1 MQLKKKIY
9 FLLLLLLILTSL
21 FILIG
26 LNGSNWEY
34 ALSRR
39 IPKIIAIIFTGSS
52 IGFSSL
58 VFQTITNNRILTP
71 SVLGLDSLYMFI
83 QTFIVFI
90 FGSITLVRLGERFN
104 FVLSIGCMALFSI
117 VLFKLLFRREGNNIF
132 FLLLVGLV
140 CGTFFQSMASF
151 MQVLIDPNEFA
162 IVQNRMFASFNN
174 INTDILWLALLLGFL
189 AMVYG
194 YKYVRTLD
202 VLSLGREN
210 AVSLGV
216 EYDKVVKRMLIVICI
231 LVSVSTALVGPI
243 IFLGLLVVNIARE
256 FLNTYKHKYTIVG
269 SMLISSVALVG
280 GQLIAERIMNFSTPI
295 SVIINF
301 IGGVYFI
308 YLLLKENAI

>member
-1 MQLKKKIY
+1 MELKKKIY
-9 FLLLLLLILTSL
+9 FLSSILLIFTAL

-26 LNGSNWEY
+26 LNSLNWGY

-39 IPKIIAIIFTGSS
+39 IPKIIAIIFTGGS
-52 IGFSSL
+52 IAFSSL

-71 SVLGLDSLYMFI
+71 SVLGLDSLYTFI

-90 FGSITLVRLGERFN
+90 FGSNTLIKAGEGLN
-104 FVLSIGCMALFSI
+104 FVLSVGCMALFSI
-117 VLFKLLFRREGNNIF
+117 VLFRVLFRRKGKNIF

-140 CGTFFQSMASF
+140 FGTFFQSMASF
-151 MQVLIDPNEFA
+151 MQVIIDPNEFA
-162 IVQNRMFASFNN
+162 IVQNKMFASFNN
-174 INTDILWLALLLGFL
+174 INTDILWLALLLGL
-189 AMVYG
+189 IAMLYG
-194 YKYVRTLD
+194 YKFTRTLD

-210 AVSLGV
+210 AISLGV
-216 EYDKVVKRMLIVICI
+216 EYDKVVKRLLIVICI

-256 FLNTYKHKYTIVG
+256 FLKTFKHKYTITG

-280 GQLIAERIMNFSTPI
+280 GQLIAERIMNFNTPI

-301 IGGVYFI
+301 IGGVYFM